1 MVTAVDEKRS
11 DLQPPRY
18 DKEVTMATKNTGNR
32 PSSRKT
38 NVTGTGK
45 GVKKGNKVT
54 SGGRAS
60 GGSK

>member
-1 MVTAVDEKRS
+1 MVQHVGTI
-11 DLQPPRY
+11 
-18 DKEVTMATKNTGNR
+18 KEVIMATKNTGNR

>member
-1 MVTAVDEKRS
+1 
-11 DLQPPRY
+11 
-18 DKEVTMATKNTGNR
+18 MAAKDTKQTTNR
-32 PSSRKT
+32 PTGRKV